1 MTPTDSANL
10 EPNLWESFLF
20 SRLLESNNQM
30 NVSLLLPFIVKNVA
44 NIEIINRCVRHFAT
58 I

>member
-1 MTPTDSANL
+1 MTPTDFTNL
-10 EPNLWESFLF
+10 EQNLWESFLF
-20 SRLLESNNQM
+20 SLLLESNNQM

-44 NIEIINRCVRHFAT
+44 NIKIINRCVRHFAT